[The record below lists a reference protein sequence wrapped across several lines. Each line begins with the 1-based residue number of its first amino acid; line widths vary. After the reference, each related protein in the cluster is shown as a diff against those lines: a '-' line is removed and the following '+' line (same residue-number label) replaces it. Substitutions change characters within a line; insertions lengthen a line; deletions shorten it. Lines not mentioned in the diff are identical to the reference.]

1 MLMHSLR
8 ALTATPLTRAVAL
21 LFLANGFALANW
33 FSRIPAVKESL
44 ALGDGALGLA
54 LLGMPLGSALVLPF
68 SGRLIGRLGAGRL
81 ALATGIATA
90 MTAALPGFAPGF
102 WSLALGL
109 FFLGIANGAMDVAMN
124 AKAAAVE
131 RATSYSVMSAFHGM
145 WAVGFFLGSSTGG
158 VFAAL
163 AVGPTV
169 HLPLAALIGMTAL
182 LRLRRVLADKPAAR
196 PASDPMLA
204 LPHGPLWPLALIAAA
219 SFLAEGSAGDWSAVY
234 LATVV
239 GASPGVSALALSG
252 FSLGLMAARF
262 VADALGARFGD
273 LALLR
278 GGAALAGIGMTLG
291 LVFPIAPVAI
301 LGFVAVGMGFAAVVP
316 IAFRRAANLDGIEP
330 GVGVAAVATVAYT
343 GFLAGPPLIGLV
355 AELVGLRFAMAIVPA
370 LAFAVAAL
378 AITVRAQPRARPAE
392 RR

>member
-1 MLMHSLR
+1 MLLHSLR

-44 ALGDGALGLA
+44 VLGDGALGLA

-90 MTAALPGFAPGF
+90 LTAAGPAFAPGF
-102 WSLALGL
+102 WSLAVAL
-109 FFLGIANGAMDVAMN
+109 FLLGIANGAMDVAMN

-145 WAVGFFLGSSTGG
+145 WAVGFFLGSSTGS
-158 VFAAL
+158 VFAGL
-163 AVGPTV
+163 GLDPTV
-169 HLPLAALIGMTAL
+169 HLPLAALAGILAL
-182 LRLRRVLADKPAAR
+182 LRLRRVLADKPATR
-196 PASDPMLA
+196 PASDPVLA

-252 FSLGLMAARF
+252 FSLGMVATRF
-262 VADALGARFGD
+262 IADALGARFGD

-278 GGAALAGIGMTLG
+278 GGAALAGTGMTLG
-291 LVFPIAPVAI
+291 LVFPTAPVAI

-355 AELVGLRFAMAIVPA
+355 AEVIGLRFAMAIVPL
-370 LAFAVAAL
+370 LAFAVAVL
-378 AITVRAQPRARPAE
+378 AVTLRAGAANR
-392 RR
+392 

>member
-1 MLMHSLR
+1 MLLHSLR

-44 ALGDGALGLA
+44 VLGDGALGLA

-68 SGRLIGRLGAGRL
+68 SGRLIGRTGAGRL
-81 ALATGIATA
+81 ALVTGIATA
-90 MTAALPGFAPGF
+90 VTAALPGFASGF
-102 WSLALGL
+102 WSLASAL
-109 FFLGIANGAMDVAMN
+109 FLLGIANGAMDVSIN

-131 RATSYSVMSAFHGM
+131 RVTPYGIMSAFHGM
-145 WAVGFFLGSSTGG
+145 WAVGFFLGSTTGS
-158 VFAAL
+158 VFAGLGIDPA
-163 AVGPTV
+163 V
-169 HLPLAALIGMTAL
+169 HLPLAALVGVIAL
-182 LRLRRVLADKPAAR
+182 LRPRHALADKPATR

-252 FSLGLMAARF
+252 FSLGLVATRF

-273 LALLR
+273 LVLLR
-278 GGAALAGIGMTLG
+278 GGAALAGTGMTLG
-291 LVFPIAPVAI
+291 LVFPTAPVAI
-301 LGFVAVGMGFAAVVP
+301 LGFVSVGMGFAAVVP

-355 AELVGLRFAMAIVPA
+355 AEVIGLRFAMAIVPL
-370 LAFAVAAL
+370 LACAVAVLAVAL
-378 AITVRAQPRARPAE
+378 RAGGPTR
-392 RR
+392 

>member
-1 MLMHSLR
+1 MLLHSLR
-8 ALTATPLTRAVAL
+8 GLTATPLTRAVAL

-68 SGRLIGRLGAGRL
+68 SGRLIGRVGAGRL
-81 ALATGIATA
+81 ALVTGIATA
-90 MTAALPGFAPGF
+90 VTAALPGFAPGF
-102 WSLALGL
+102 WSLAVGLLLLGV
-109 FFLGIANGAMDVAMN
+109 ANGAMDVSMN

-131 RATSYSVMSAFHGM
+131 RVTGYSIMSAFHGM
-145 WAVGFFLGSSTGG
+145 WAVGFFLGSTTGSL
-158 VFAAL
+158 FAGLAIGPAL
-163 AVGPTV
+163 
-169 HLPLAALIGMTAL
+169 HLPLAAALGIGAL
-182 LRLRRVLADKPAAR
+182 CRLRPVLADKPAVR
-196 PASDPMLA
+196 PASDPVLA

-252 FSLGLMAARF
+252 FSLGMVVMRF
-262 VADALGARFGD
+262 FADALGTRFGD

-278 GGAALAGIGMTLG
+278 SGAAFAGGGMTLG
-291 LVFPIAPVAI
+291 LVWPTAPVAI
-301 LGFVAVGMGFAAVVP
+301 FGFVAVGMGFAAVVP
-316 IAFRRAANLDGIEP
+316 IAFRRAANLDGVEP

-355 AELVGLRFAMAIVPA
+355 AEVIGLRFAMAIVPL
-370 LAFAVAAL
+370 LAFAVAGL
-378 AITVRAQPRARPAE
+378 AVTLRSGAAR
-392 RR
+392 R

>member
-8 ALTATPLTRAVAL
+8 ALTAPHLTRAVAL

-44 ALGDGALGLA
+44 LLGDGALGLA
-54 LLGMPLGSALVLPF
+54 LLGMPLGSALILPF
-68 SGRLIGRLGAGRL
+68 SGRLIGRAGAGRL
-81 ALATGIATA
+81 ALLAGIGTA
-90 MTAALPGFAPGF
+90 VTAALPGFAVGL
-102 WSLALGL
+102 WSLACALFLLGL
-109 FFLGIANGAMDVAMN
+109 ANGAMDVAMN
-124 AKAAAVE
+124 TKAAAVE
-131 RATSYSVMSAFHGM
+131 RATGYSIMSAFHGM
-145 WAVGFFLGSSTGG
+145 WAVGFFLGSSTGSL
-158 VFAAL
+158 FAGL
-163 AVGPTV
+163 AVDPAV
-169 HLPLAALIGMTAL
+169 HLPLAGLAGIVAL
-182 LRLRRVLADKPAAR
+182 LRLRRVLADKPLAR
-196 PASDPMLA
+196 PASDPVLA

-239 GASPGVSALALSG
+239 GASPGVSALALTG
-252 FSLGLMAARF
+252 FSLGLVATRF
-262 VADALGARFGD
+262 VADGLGARYGD

-278 GGAALAGIGMTLG
+278 GGAALAGIGMTMG
-291 LVFPIAPVAI
+291 LVFPFAPVAI

-355 AELVGLRFAMAIVPA
+355 AELIGLRYAMAIVPL

-378 AITVRAQPRARPAE
+378 AVTLRPKPRATHTAS
-392 RR
+392 

>member
-1 MLMHSLR
+1 MLIQSLR
-8 ALTATPLTRAVAL
+8 ALTATPLTRAVAV

-44 ALGDGALGLA
+44 VLGDGALGLA

-68 SGRLIGRLGAGRL
+68 SGRLIGRAGAGRL
-81 ALATGIATA
+81 ALATGVATA
-90 MTAALPGFAPGF
+90 LTATLPGFAPGF
-102 WSLALGL
+102 WSLACALFLLGM
-109 FFLGIANGAMDVAMN
+109 ANGGMDVAMN

-131 RATSYSVMSAFHGM
+131 RQATLGIMSAFHGM
-145 WAVGFFLGSSTGG
+145 WGVGFFLGSATGS
-158 VFAAL
+158 VFAGL
-163 AVGPTV
+163 DVGPAV
-169 HLPLAALIGMTAL
+169 HLPLAAILGLAAL
-182 LRLRRVLADKPAAR
+182 WRLRLVLADKPLSR
-196 PASDPMLA
+196 PAGDPVLA

-219 SFLAEGSAGDWSAVY
+219 SFLAEGAAGDWSAVY
-234 LATVV
+234 LATVI

-252 FSLGLMAARF
+252 FSLGLVLARF

-278 GGAALAGIGMTLG
+278 FGALLAGTGMTLG
-291 LVFPIAPVAI
+291 LVVPTAPVAI

-355 AELVGLRFAMAIVPA
+355 AEVIGLRLALTGIPV

-378 AITVRAQPRARPAE
+378 TVMLG
-392 RR
+392 RRGR

>member
-1 MLMHSLR
+1 MLMHALR
-8 ALTATPLTRAVAL
+8 ALTATPLTRAVAV

-33 FSRIPAVKESL
+33 FSRIPAVKASHE
-44 ALGDGALGLA
+44 LGDGALGLA

-68 SGRLIGRLGAGRL
+68 SGRLIGRAGAGRL
-81 ALATGIATA
+81 ALVAGIGTA
-90 MTAALPGFAPGF
+90 VTAALPGFASGF
-102 WSLALGL
+102 WSLAFGLLLLGT
-109 FFLGIANGAMDVAMN
+109 ANGAMDVAMN

-131 RATSYSVMSAFHGM
+131 RDAALGIMSAFHGM
-145 WAVGFFLGSSTGG
+145 WGVGFFLGSTTGSL
-158 VFAAL
+158 FAGL
-163 AVGPTV
+163 AVGPAL
-169 HLPLAALIGMTAL
+169 HLPLAALVGIAAL
-182 LRLRRVLADKPAAR
+182 WRLRPVLADKPLSR
-196 PASDPMLA
+196 PASDPVLA

-219 SFLAEGSAGDWSAVY
+219 SFLAEGAAGDWSAVY
-234 LATVV
+234 LANVV

-273 LALLR
+273 VVLLR
-278 GGAALAGIGMTLG
+278 FGALFAGSGMTLG
-291 LVFPIAPVAI
+291 LVLPVAPVAI

-355 AELVGLRFAMAIVPA
+355 AEVIGLRVAMAIVPL

-378 AITVRAQPRARPAE
+378 AISLSPRRPNP
-392 RR
+392 